1 LAPRHGKR
9 CVAVRVR
16 GVRTGSGSKQPA
28 HHGQVSAQC
37 RDEECRA
44 SASIGLFGTGSTPKE
59 LLDLREIS

>member
-9 CVAVRVR
+9 CVAVGIR
-16 GVRTGSGSKQPA
+16 GVRTGSGSKQAA

-44 SASIGLFGTGSTPKE
+44 SAGICLFGTGSAPEE
-59 LLDLREIS
+59 LLDLSEIS